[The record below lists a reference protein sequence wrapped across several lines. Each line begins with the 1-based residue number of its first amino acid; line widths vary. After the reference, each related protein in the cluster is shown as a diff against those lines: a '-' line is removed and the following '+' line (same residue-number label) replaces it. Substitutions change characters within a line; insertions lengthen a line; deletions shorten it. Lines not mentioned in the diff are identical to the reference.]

1 MALVRFM
8 FDFKGQ
14 KTQNISDLYK
24 MEISIS
30 VTKTKLKNE
39 QVEIHITVWGSHGHI
54 NLTVA
59 NTQLIFRPTFAVSPP
74 FTLV

>member
-1 MALVRFM
+1 M

-14 KTQNISDLYK
+14 KAPYISDLYK

-30 VTKTKLKNE
+30 VTKTKFRNE
-39 QVEIHITVWGSHGHI
+39 QIEIHITGWDSHGHI
-54 NLTVA
+54 NLTAA
-59 NTQLIFRPTFAVSPP
+59 NTQLIFRPTFALSPP

>member
-1 MALVRFM
+1 M

-14 KTQNISDLYK
+14 KAPHISDLYK

-30 VTKTKLKNE
+30 VTKTKFRNE
-39 QVEIHITVWGSHGHI
+39 QIEIHITGWGSHGHI
-54 NLTVA
+54 NLTAA
-59 NTQLIFRPTFAVSPP
+59 NIQLFFRPTFALSPP